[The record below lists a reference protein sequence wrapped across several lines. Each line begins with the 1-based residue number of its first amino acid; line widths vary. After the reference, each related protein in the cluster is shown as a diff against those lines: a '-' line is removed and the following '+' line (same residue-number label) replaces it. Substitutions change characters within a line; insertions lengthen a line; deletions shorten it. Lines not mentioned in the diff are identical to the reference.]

1 MNKVDR
7 LEKLTE
13 QLIETYKAK
22 NNDYGDSFADSYR
35 EFGITSAVVRMND
48 KMNRIKS
55 LSKGEER
62 QVKDESLRD
71 SLMDLANYALMTV
84 IEIENE
90 QERGPKGEPFKFN
103 RENIMMDFG
112 SGYEAVGRIGEIKL
126 NPDDIVCPDPDD
138 IVCPDPDDIVFPERG
153 NLDPEE
159 VIQVG
164 GIFVKRKNTIGFKRW
179 KSIEKA
185 RKLEEGKIYLL
196 NVMLSGV
203 NCDSVCLNLNLR
215 DKICFL
221 SNDVSTEIFQ
231 TEFTKRNILK
241 LIEDYDI
248 DLDNFDIV
256 EVEE

>member
-22 NNDYGDSFADSYR
+22 NNDYGDSFADSYK

-112 SGYEAVGRIGEIKL
+112 SGYEAVGRIGEI
-126 NPDDIVCPDPDD
+126 NHDAIVSPDH
-138 IVCPDPDDIVFPERG
+138 G
-153 NLDPEE
+153 TLDPEE
-159 VIQVG
+159 VIEVD
-164 GIFVKRKNTIGFKRW
+164 GIFTKRKYIKGFKRFN
-179 KSIEKA
+179 SIEKA
-185 RKLEEGKIYLL
+185 KRLEDGKKYYL
-196 NVMLSGV
+196 NVALIGLDC
-203 NCDSVCLNLNLR
+203 NGLCLNLNIR
-215 DKICFL
+215 DKVCFL
-221 SNDVSTEIFQ
+221 SNVVSTEVFQ
-231 TEFTKRNILK
+231 TMFTRKDIVK
-241 LIEDYDI
+241 LIEDYGIDI
-248 DLDNFDIV
+248 YDYDIV

>member
-7 LEKLTE
+7 LEKLTG

-22 NNDYGDSFADSYR
+22 NNDYGDSFADSYK

-55 LSKGEER
+55 LTKGEER

-90 QERGPKGEPFKFN
+90 QMRGPKGEPFKFN

-112 SGYEAVGRIGEIKL
+112 GGFETVGRIGELEII
-126 NPDDIVCPDPDD
+126 PDDVVCPDP
-138 IVCPDPDDIVFPERG
+138 G
-153 NLDPEE
+153 TLDPEE
-159 VIQVG
+159 VIQIH
-164 GIFVKRKNTIGFKRW
+164 GISVKRKYIMGFKRFNSIQIV
-179 KSIEKA
+179 KSLEDGKMYYLKA
-185 RKLEEGKIYLL
+185 LLRGIDDDYIY
-196 NVMLSGV
+196 
-203 NCDSVCLNLNLR
+203 LNLNLCEE
-215 DKICFL
+215 ICFL
-221 SNDVSTEIFQ
+221 NIILNNEFFQ
-231 TEFTKRNILK
+231 TMFTKNDIMK

-248 DLDNFDIV
+248 DIYDFEIV
-256 EVEE
+256 EVEDED

>member
-7 LEKLTE
+7 LEKLTG

-22 NNDYGDSFADSYR
+22 NNDYGDSFADSYK

-90 QERGPKGEPFKFN
+90 QMRGPKGEPFKFN
-103 RENIMMDFG
+103 RDNIMMDFG
-112 SGYEAVGRIGEIKL
+112 GRFETIGRIGEI
-126 NPDDIVCPDPDD
+126 NHDDM
-138 IVCPDPDDIVFPERG
+138 VFPECG
-153 NLDPEE
+153 KLDDFDYEE
-159 VIQVG
+159 YG
-164 GIFVKRKNTIGFKRW
+164 
-179 KSIEKA
+179 
-185 RKLEEGKIYLL
+185 LEDLEDGKKYYL
-196 NVMLSGV
+196 NIALSGL
-203 NCDSVCLNLNLR
+203 NCDGICLNLNLR
-215 DKICFL
+215 DKVCFL
-221 SNDVSTEIFQ
+221 SNVVSNEVFQ
-231 TEFTKRNILK
+231 TMFTRKDIVK

-248 DLDNFDIV
+248 DIYDYDIV
-256 EVEE
+256 EVEHED